1 MRIAVCDDCSED
13 ALCLKGS
20 LKGQQD
26 VQIYLSAKE
35 LLAELKSRKVHYD
48 LYLLDI
54 YMNDSMDGIEL
65 AKELRGMDKEAVICF
80 VSISDAFYREA
91 FDLYAVQY
99 LLKPV
104 QEDALSQLLERVAGK
119 LSHDREQ
126 SLKFKMRGQ
135 SSSIPYGKIRY
146 ISSREHTISI
156 FCTDGTVQECRGKLN
171 EFEQRICGDI
181 FLRCHQSFL
190 VNIYQV
196 DNLSGNDLI
205 ISGQRVP
212 ISRKYYAQVK
222 RRYQEILF
230 EEVD

>member
-13 ALCLKGS
+13 ALS
-20 LKGQQD
+20 LKKSLRGQD
-26 VQIYLSAKE
+26 VQVFFSAKD
-35 LLAELKSRKVHYD
+35 LLANITARNLNFD
-48 LYLLDI
+48 LYLIDI
-54 YMNDSMDGIEL
+54 YIDDFMDGIEL
-65 AKELRGMDKEAVICF
+65 AKRLREMDKEAVICF
-80 VSISDAFYREA
+80 VSTSDAFYREA
-91 FDLYAVQY
+91 YDLYAVQY

-104 QEDALSQLLERVAGK
+104 QKDALRKLLDKVSGNMDRY
-119 LSHDREQ
+119 REQ
-126 SLKFKMRGQ
+126 SLSFKWRGQ
-135 SSSIPYGKIRY
+135 SGTIPYRKILY

-156 FCTDGTVQECRGKLN
+156 YCTDGTVQKCKGKLS
-171 EFEQRICGDI
+171 ELELRLCGDV

-196 DNLSGNDLI
+196 DNLDGNDLI

-212 ISRKYYAQVK
+212 ISRKYFAEVK

>member
-13 ALCLKGS
+13 ALSLKGS
-20 LKGQQD
+20 LRGQD
-26 VQIYLSAKE
+26 VQVYFSAKGLLTDLSARN
-35 LLAELKSRKVHYD
+35 LHFD
-48 LYLLDI
+48 LFLLDI
-54 YMNDSMDGIEL
+54 YIDDSMNGIEL
-65 AKELRGMDKEAVICF
+65 AKNLREMDEEAVICF

-104 QEDALSQLLERVAGK
+104 QKDSLRKLLDKVSENMARY
-119 LSHDREQ
+119 REQ
-126 SLKFKMRGQ
+126 SLSFKWRGQ
-135 SSSIPYGKIRY
+135 SGSIPYRKILY
-146 ISSREHTISI
+146 ISSMEHTISI
-156 FCTDGTVQECRGKLN
+156 YCTDGAVQKCKGKLS
-171 EFEQRICGDI
+171 ELELRLRGDI

-196 DNLSGNDLI
+196 DILNGNDLI

-212 ISRKYYAQVK
+212 ISRKYFAEVK

>member
-35 LLAELKSRKVHYD
+35 LLAELKNGEVHYD

-65 AKELRGMDKEAVICF
+65 AKELRGMDK
-80 VSISDAFYREA
+80 EA

-181 FLRCHQSFL
+181 FIRCHQSFL

-196 DNLSGNDLI
+196 DNLSGSDLI

-212 ISRKYYAQVK
+212 ISRKYYTQVK